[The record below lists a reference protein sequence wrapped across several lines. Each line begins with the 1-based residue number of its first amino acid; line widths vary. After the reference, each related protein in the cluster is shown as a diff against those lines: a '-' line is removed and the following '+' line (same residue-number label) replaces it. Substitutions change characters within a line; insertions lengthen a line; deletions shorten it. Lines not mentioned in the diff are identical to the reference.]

1 MRRDSEP
8 WQARAA
14 CRDHPD
20 VDTVFFPVHSQGRG
34 VQRASQAAFALCDA
48 CPVARECLTEV
59 LAWEHGLPMTMRH
72 GVYAATRPSTALGLR
87 RAWQGVAD
95 AFVAASQDVTVSVA
109 GCARE

>member
-1 MRRDSEP
+1 MSMRRDIEP

-72 GVYAATRPSTALGLR
+72 GVYAATTPAQRWAFDVRG
-87 RAWQGVAD
+87 RAWPTR
-95 AFVAASQDVTVSVA
+95 SS
-109 GCARE
+109 RRRRMSL